1 MSNTKETKKKEKKE
15 KKQVSV
21 FETLAKVNLI
31 ILAFMGILLLNM
43 FAFASLALSLRKE
56 KESKVKLCTA

>member
-1 MSNTKETKKKEKKE
+1 M
-15 KKQVSV
+15 SV

-56 KESKVKLCTA
+56 KEDNVKLCTA